1 VVSPICLT
9 GSSKR
14 ITSLEE
20 IVLEYLIFDLD
31 ETMYPRRSGLMQAI
45 SARISGYMIERM
57 GMDPAVV
64 PDLRR
69 AYWEKYGTTSR
80 GLQLLHGLDV
90 DDYMH
95 YVHDLPL
102 REYVQPDLG
111 LERVLS
117 RLPQEKAIFTN
128 ATAAHARAVLE
139 TLGVAH
145 HFTRIYDAYFAGN
158 EGKPA
163 IGGYKRLL
171 DVLQARGETCL
182 MVEDSPRNLC
192 PAKALGMVTVL
203 VDPQPGADTDGVDYV
218 IGKVAEIGRV
228 VDAIEDHRVPGS
240 GME

>member
-1 VVSPICLT
+1 M
-9 GSSKR
+9 
-14 ITSLEE
+14 
-20 IVLEYLIFDLD
+20 LEYVIFDLD

-102 REYVQPDLG
+102 EEYIQPNSELD
-111 LERVLS
+111 RVLS
-117 RLPQEKAIFTN
+117 RLPQEKIIFTN
-128 ATAAHARAVLE
+128 ATAAHARGVLE

-145 HFTRIYDAYFAGN
+145 HFTQVYDAFFAGN

-163 IGGYKRLL
+163 IGGYERLL
-171 DVLQARGETCL
+171 RVLQTRGETCL
-182 MVEDSPRNLC
+182 MVEDSPRNLR
-192 PAKALGMVTVL
+192 PAKSLGMATVL
-203 VDPQPGADTDGVDYV
+203 VDPQPGTDTDGVDYV
-218 IGKVAEIGRV
+218 IGEIAEIGQV
-228 VDAIEDHRVPGS
+228 VDAIEDHRLPG
-240 GME
+240 GRTK